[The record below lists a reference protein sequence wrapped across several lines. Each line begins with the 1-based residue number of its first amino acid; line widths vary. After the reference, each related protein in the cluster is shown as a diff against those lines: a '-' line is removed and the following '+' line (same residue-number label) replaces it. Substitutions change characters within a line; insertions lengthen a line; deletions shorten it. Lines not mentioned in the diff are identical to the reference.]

1 VRIHLD
7 TDLGG
12 DTDDACALAMLLGWP
27 EAEITGITTV
37 ADPGGRR
44 AAYVAHLLHLAGRDD
59 IPLAAGAEV
68 SATTLGRADPV
79 DDERHWPA
87 SVTPRPAPPG
97 AALDLLERSLD
108 TGATLV
114 AIGPYTN
121 LALLEISRI
130 GSLRRQPVVVMG
142 GWVDP
147 PAPGLPRWG
156 PEMDFNVQWD
166 TRAAEVVAATARLTM
181 VTLPATLSAHLRRA
195 DLPRLRA
202 AGPLGQLLAR
212 QSEAHAE
219 TYQMEKLGRDNT
231 GLPDDLLNFQ
241 YDPVACAVAL
251 GWSGATVEDIRV
263 RPLRTD
269 DVLSF
274 QPHPD
279 GRSTRVVLD
288 VDGAAFRETWLS
300 AVEAA
305 GHWSS

>member
-1 VRIHLD
+1 VLEHPVEVRIHLD

-27 EAEITGITTV
+27 EVEITGITTV

-44 AAYVAHLLHLAGRDD
+44 AAYVAHLLRLADRDD

-79 DDERHWPA
+79 DDERHWPT
-87 SVTPRPAPPG
+87 SVTPRPSPPG
-97 AALDLLERSLD
+97 AALDLL
-108 TGATLV
+108 
-114 AIGPYTN
+114 
-121 LALLEISRI
+121 
-130 GSLRRQPVVVMG
+130 MG
-142 GWVDP
+142 GWVEP

-181 VTLPATLSAHLRRA
+181 VTLPATLNAHLRRA

-219 TYQMEKLGRDNT
+219 TYQMEKLGRDHS

-263 RPLRTD
+263 RPMRMG

-274 QPHPD
+274 QPHPE
-279 GRSTRVVLD
+279 GRSTRAVLD

-305 GHWSS
+305 GLSSS